1 MDRGAMPCGG
11 LFYLF
16 SIFDIDIALKYVNN
30 NYSVFIAVYMKW
42 VNINCPPSITCLPF
56 LLFLDT
62 LEREEARE
70 AIDDI
75 LSSLSLLIFKELA
88 L

>member
-1 MDRGAMPCGG
+1 
-11 LFYLF
+11 
-16 SIFDIDIALKYVNN
+16 
-30 NYSVFIAVYMKW
+30 MKW

-62 LEREEARE
+62 LDREEARE

-75 LSSLSLLIFKELA
+75 LSSLSLLIFKALA